1 MQPKLC
7 ILAGGGILPKI
18 LIEACQRDGR
28 PFYVL
33 AFRGQ
38 ADADIVSGVP
48 HAWVRLG
55 GVGRIFRLLKSEGIS
70 DVVMAGTM
78 VRPSFLSLLPDL
90 KALGILLKL
99 GGLGGGDNR
108 LLSTLINEL
117 ETEGFHA
124 VGSDE
129 IAPDLIAKK
138 GAYGTV
144 MPDKTLDAD
153 VSAAVGAALDIGRAD
168 VGQGAVARGGIVIA
182 TEDRS
187 GTNAMLARVGAEGGG
202 PHKGIP
208 GGILAKT
215 MKPGQDRRA
224 DLPTIGV
231 ETVRR
236 AAEAGLAG
244 IVVEAGHALV
254 IDADAVGHAA
264 DEAGLFVVGI
274 DPADVLNRRD
284 G

>member
-18 LIEACQRDGR
+18 LIEACQHDGQ

-48 HAWVRLG
+48 HTWVRLG
-55 GVGRIFRLLKSEGIS
+55 GVGRIFRLLKREGIS

-90 KALGILLKL
+90 KALGILFKL

-117 ETEGFHA
+117 EAGGFHA

-144 MPDKTLDAD
+144 MPDKTSDAD
-153 VSAAVGAALDIGRAD
+153 VSVAVGAALDIGRAD
-168 VGQGAVARGGIVIA
+168 VGQGAVARGGMVIA
-182 TEDRS
+182 TEDRA
-187 GTNAMLARVGAEGGG
+187 GTNAMLARVGAGDGGV
-202 PHKGIP
+202 
-208 GGILAKT
+208 LAKT

-244 IVVEAGHALV
+244 IVIEAGHALV
-254 IDADAVGHAA
+254 IDADAVGRAA
-264 DEAGLFVVGI
+264 DETGLFVIGI
-274 DPADVLNRRD
+274 DPTDVLNRRN